1 MSKIAKKENLIQ
13 LVEYGIIGIL
23 GFLVDLGIFYFVQR
37 LEVLPIEVVNIISSS
52 IALIHNYLWNSYV
65 TFKVYDRFWF
75 RLVGYFLV
83 GQITT
88 LFTTICLWIFVT
100 ILHQDQYT
108 VKIISMIVAVLLQ
121 FLINKKVTFKRK
133 EIS

>member
-133 EIS
+133 GIS

>member
-37 LEVLPIEVVNIISSS
+37 LKVLPIEVVNIISSS

-100 ILHQDQYT
+100 ILHQDQYA

>member
-65 TFKVYDRFWF
+65 TFKVYDRFWL

-100 ILHQDQYT
+100 ILYQDKYA

-133 EIS
+133 GIS

>member
-1 MSKIAKKENLIQ
+1 MSKIAKKQNLIQ

-65 TFKVYDRFWF
+65 TFKVYDRFWL

-100 ILHQDQYT
+100 ILHQDKYA

-133 EIS
+133 GIS

>member
-65 TFKVYDRFWF
+65 TFKVYDRFWL

-100 ILHQDQYT
+100 ILHQDKYA

-133 EIS
+133 GIS

>member
-52 IALIHNYLWNSYV
+52 IVLIHNYLWNSYV

-100 ILHQDQYT
+100 ILHQDKYA

>member
-1 MSKIAKKENLIQ
+1 MSKIAKKQNLIQ

-65 TFKVYDRFWF
+65 TFKVYDRFWL

-100 ILHQDQYT
+100 ILHQDKYA
-108 VKIISMIVAVLLQ
+108 VKI
-121 FLINKKVTFKRK
+121 KKVTFKRK
-133 EIS
+133 GIS

>member
-23 GFLVDLGIFYFVQR
+23 GFLIDLGIFYFVQR

-65 TFKVYDRFWF
+65 TFKVYDRFWLRF
-75 RLVGYFLV
+75 VGYFLV

-100 ILHQDQYT
+100 ILHQDKYA

-133 EIS
+133 GIS